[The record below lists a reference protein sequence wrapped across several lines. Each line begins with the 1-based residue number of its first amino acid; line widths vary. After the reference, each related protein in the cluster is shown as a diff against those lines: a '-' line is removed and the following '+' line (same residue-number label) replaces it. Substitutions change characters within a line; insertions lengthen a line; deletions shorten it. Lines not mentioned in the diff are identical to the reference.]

1 MVQEEAHMGLRVR
14 PVWLAGPWAGSAR
27 GKRWG
32 DRGMRNLDGGE
43 LAGICLVS
51 SRSLYDSL

>member
-1 MVQEEAHMGLRVR
+1 MWLRVK
-14 PVWLAGPWAGSAR
+14 PVWLAGPWAESAR

-51 SRSLYDSL
+51 SRGLYGGL